1 MKNNPGLKS
10 YLTQYY
16 PDLGINISNS
26 YRSAIERQKL
36 DFPVLRAHPE
46 DALICKE
53 YRRMWNV
60 PPRNRY
66 NGGKISLAGF
76 KPVPFHS
83 LHRTATVRI
92 WEFL

>member
-1 MKNNPGLKS
+1 M
-10 YLTQYY
+10 
-16 PDLGINISNS
+16 
-26 YRSAIERQKL
+26 ERQKL

-76 KPVPFHS
+76 KPVPLPLTTPYSNREDLGISVNSTH
-83 LHRTATVRI
+83 
-92 WEFL
+92 